1 MCTAATYHSTD
12 FYFGRN
18 LDLEY
23 SYSETVTVTPRN
35 FPFEFRMC
43 NGLKSHFAM
52 VGMAFVEEDYPL
64 YYEAVNEKGLCM
76 AGLNFPDNAVYFP
89 PVHGMDNVTP
99 FEFIPWI
106 LGQCENL
113 EQARRLLSKIN
124 LANIKFSDKLPLS
137 PLHWIIADKSGAV
150 TVESIADGLKIHEN
164 PVGILTNN
172 PTFDF
177 HIKNLS
183 NYAILSSSE
192 PESDTPL
199 SFRSHGMGAI
209 GLPGDWSSASRFVR
223 AAFVKKNSVSGK
235 SEGENIGHFFRILGS
250 VEVPKG
256 CVRFDGKLTET
267 VYSCCCNAD
276 KGIYYYK
283 TCGNSRISAVD
294 MHKENLNGD
303 KTVSYPLIA
312 EQDIYFNN

>member
-1 MCTAATYHSTD
+1 MCTAATYFTKD

-23 SYSETVTVTPRN
+23 SYDETVTVTPRN

-43 NGLKSHFAM
+43 NSLKTHFAM
-52 VGMAFVEEDYPL
+52 IGMAFVAGNYPL
-64 YYEAVNEKGLCM
+64 YYEATNEKGLGM
-76 AGLNFPDNAVYFP
+76 AGLHFPDNAVYFP
-89 PVHGMDNVTP
+89 PVHGKNNVSP

-106 LGQCENL
+106 LGQCKNL
-113 EQARRLLSKIN
+113 EQARRLLNKIN
-124 LANIKFSDKLPLS
+124 LVNINFSDRLPLS
-137 PLHWIIADKSGAV
+137 PLHWIIADKSGAI
-150 TVESIADGLKIHEN
+150 TVESVEEGLKIYDN

-172 PTFDF
+172 PAFDF

-183 NYAILSSSE
+183 NYINLSAIE
-192 PESDTPL
+192 PESHTPL
-199 SFRSHGMGAI
+199 SFRSHGMGAV
-209 GLPGDWSSASRFVR
+209 GLPGDFSSVSRFVR
-223 AAFVKKNSVSGK
+223 AVFVKENSVSDK
-235 SEGENIGHFFRILGS
+235 SESESVGQFFHILGS

-283 TCGNSRISAVD
+283 TYGNSRISAVD
-294 MHKENLNGD
+294 MNRENLDGD
-303 KTVSYPLIA
+303 KLVSYPLTE
-312 EQDIYFNN
+312 EQDICFQN

>member
-1 MCTAATYHSTD
+1 MCTAVTYFSDD

-23 SYSETVTVTPRN
+23 SYHETVTVTPRN

-43 NGLKSHFAM
+43 GSIKNHFAM
-52 VGMAFVEEDYPL
+52 IGTAFVEEDYPL
-64 YYEAVNEKGLCM
+64 YYEAINENGLCM
-76 AGLNFPDNAVYFP
+76 AGLHFPENAVYFP
-89 PVHGMDNVTP
+89 PVHGMDNITP
-99 FEFIPWI
+99 FEFTPWI
-106 LGQCENL
+106 LGQCGNL

-124 LANIKFSDKLPLS
+124 LINLDFSEKLPLS
-137 PLHWIIADKSGAV
+137 PLHWIIADKNGSV
-150 TVESIADGLKIHEN
+150 TVESVADGLKIHEN

-183 NYAILSSSE
+183 NYINLSADE
-192 PESDTPL
+192 PKSRSPL
-199 SFRSHGMGAI
+199 SFRSHGMGAV
-209 GLPGDWSSASRFVR
+209 GLPGDFSSVSRFVR
-223 AAFVKKNSVSGK
+223 AAFVKENSVSGK
-235 SEGENIGHFFRILGS
+235 SENENAGQFFHILGS

-256 CVRFDGKLTET
+256 CVRFDGKMTET

-283 TCGNSRISAVD
+283 TYGNSRISAVD
-294 MHKENLNGD
+294 MHRENLDGC
-303 KTVSYPLIA
+303 KLVSYPLS
-312 EQDIYFNN
+312 EKQDICFLN

>member
-1 MCTAATYHSTD
+1 MCTAATYFTKD

-23 SYSETVTVTPRN
+23 SYDETVTVTPRN

-43 NGLKSHFAM
+43 TKLNSHFAL
-52 VGMAFVEEDYPL
+52 VGTSFVEDDYPL
-64 YYEAVNEKGLCM
+64 YYEATNEKGLSM
-76 AGLNFPDNAVYFP
+76 AGLHFPENAVYFP

-124 LANIKFSDKLPLS
+124 LVNINFSDDLPLS
-137 PLHWIIADKSGAV
+137 PLHWIIADKNGSI
-150 TVESIADGLKIHEN
+150 TVESVTDGLKIYEN
-164 PVGILTNN
+164 HVGILTNN

-183 NYAILSSSE
+183 NYINLSADE
-192 PESDTPL
+192 PDSDTPL
-199 SFRSHGMGAI
+199 SFRSHGMGAV
-209 GLPGDWSSASRFVR
+209 GLPGDFSSVSRFVR
-223 AAFVKKNSVSGK
+223 GVFVRNTSVSGE
-235 SEGENIGHFFRILGS
+235 SESESIGQFFHILGS

-256 CVRFDGKLTET
+256 CVRFDGKVTET

-283 TCGNSRISAVD
+283 TYGNSRISAVD
-294 MHKENLNGD
+294 MHRENLDGSEL
-303 KTVSYPLIA
+303 VSYPLIT
-312 EQDIYFNN
+312 EQDIFFQN

>member
-1 MCTAATYHSTD
+1 MCTAATFQADS

-23 SYSETVTVTPRN
+23 SYNETVTVTPRN

-43 NGLKSHFAM
+43 SNMSSHFALI
-52 VGMAFVEEDYPL
+52 GMAYVENDYPL
-64 YYEAVNEKGLCM
+64 YYEATNEKGLSM
-76 AGLNFPDNAVYFP
+76 AGLHFPENAVYFP
-89 PVHGMDNVTP
+89 PIHSKDNVSP

-113 EQARRLLSKIN
+113 EQARRLLENIN
-124 LANIKFSDKLPLS
+124 LVNIDFSEKLPLS
-137 PLHWIIADKSGAV
+137 PLHWIIADKSGAL
-150 TVESIADGLKIHEN
+150 TVESVADGLKIHEN

-177 HIKNLS
+177 HIKNLA
-183 NYAILSSSE
+183 NYSGLTADEPSSDS
-192 PESDTPL
+192 PL
-199 SFRSHGMGAI
+199 SFRSHGMGAV
-209 GLPGDWSSASRFVR
+209 GLPGDYSSVSRFIRASFVR
-223 AAFVKKNSVSGK
+223 NNLVC
-235 SEGENIGHFFRILGS
+235 GENVGQFFRILGS

-256 CVRFDGKLTET
+256 CVRFDGKMTET

-283 TCGNSRISAVD
+283 ASGNSRISAVD
-294 MHKENLNGD
+294 MHRENLDGKNL
-303 KTVSYPLIA
+303 VSYPLNH
-312 EQDIYFNN
+312 EQDIFFQN

>member
-1 MCTAATYHSTD
+1 MCTASTLYAGS

-23 SYSETVTVTPRN
+23 SYNETVTVTPRN
-35 FPFEFRMC
+35 FPLEFRMC
-43 NGLKSHFAM
+43 NKTDSHFAM
-52 VGMAFVEEDYPL
+52 IGMAYVEENHPL
-64 YYEAVNEKGLCM
+64 YYEAVNEKGLSM
-76 AGLNFPDNAVYFP
+76 AGLNFPGNAVYFP
-89 PVHGMDNVTP
+89 PMHGKDNVSP

-113 EQARRLLSKIN
+113 EQARRLLKNIN
-124 LANIKFSDKLPLS
+124 LVNINFSETLPLS

-150 TVESIADGLKIHEN
+150 TVESVADGLKIYDN
-164 PVGILTNN
+164 PVGTLTNN

-177 HIKNLS
+177 HMKNLANYS
-183 NYAILSSSE
+183 NLTADEPDSSS
-192 PESDTPL
+192 PM
-199 SFRSHGMGAI
+199 SFRSHGMGAV
-209 GLPGDWSSASRFVR
+209 GLPGDYSSVSRFIKASFVR
-223 AAFVKKNSVSGK
+223 SNLVCGEN
-235 SEGENIGHFFRILGS
+235 EGENVGQFFRILGS

-283 TCGNSRISAVD
+283 TSGNSRICAVD
-294 MHKENLNGD
+294 MRKENLNGENLA
-303 KTVSYPLIA
+303 SYPLSC
-312 EQDIYFNN
+312 ERDICFLN